1 MHILFIV
8 PYTPTPIRTRP
19 YNLIRG
25 LAARGHQ
32 VTLATLWQDEE
43 ERAALGRL
51 EEEGIHILAAH
62 LPRGRA
68 LWNCLRALPTRTP
81 LQAVYCWQP
90 ALARLLEHATRNTPY
105 DIIHVEHLRGACYGL
120 YLQSPI
126 SNLQSPIV
134 WDSVDCISYLF
145 EQAAARSGSFFGRW
159 ATRLELGRT
168 RRYEGWLVGQFDRV
182 LVTSEVDKA
191 ALEGLARISEAAKQR
206 GGEAAKQRGGEA
218 VKRRS
223 GEAAKQRSSKSAKQR
238 SSKSASSFQ
247 LYPIPNTQYPIPN
260 TQYPISV
267 LPNGVALDYFTPSA
281 GPRQPDTLVFT
292 GKMSYH
298 ANVTA
303 ALYLVEEIMPHVWAQ
318 RPRARAWIVGKDPP
332 REVQK
337 LATGEP
343 RITVTGRIPD
353 VRPYLWRAAV
363 AVAPILYGAGIQNK
377 VLEAMA
383 CGTPVVATPQ
393 AVSALGVVNG
403 EHALVAEDPDAF
415 AAAVLRLLDDAA
427 LRQALGQAGRRYVE
441 QHHDWREIVGR
452 LEGTYEEAIVREKS

>member
-62 LPRGRA
+62 LSRGRA
-68 LWNCLRALPTRTP
+68 LWNCLRGLPTGQP
-81 LQAVYCWQP
+81 LQAHYCWSP
-90 ALARLLEHATRNTPY
+90 SLARALGFEIR
-105 DIIHVEHLRGACYGL
+105 DSRFDVIHVEHLRGARYGL
-120 YLQSPI
+120 YLKSLISDPQSPI
-126 SNLQSPIV
+126 PVV

-182 LVTSEVDKA
+182 LVTSGVDKA

-206 GGEAAKQRGGEA
+206 
-218 VKRRS
+218 
-223 GEAAKQRSSKSAKQR
+223 SSE
-238 SSKSASSFQ
+238 SASSFQ
-247 LYPIPNTQYPIPN
+247 LYPIPNPQSPISNLQSPISNLQSPIPN
-260 TQYPISV
+260 PQSPISV

-281 GPRQPDTLVFT
+281 GPREPDTLVFT

-363 AVAPILYGAGIQNK
+363 AVAPIPYGAGIQNK

-403 EHALVAEDPDAF
+403 EHALVAEGPDAF

-441 QHHDWREIVGR
+441 QHHDWREIVER